1 MDAQT
6 IITFFETVLGEIPP
20 EFEGFIYILGLLVVL
35 FIIDGFFTVFSAL
48 FRVSQ
53 WK

>member
-6 IITFFETVLGEIPP
+6 LITFFESVVGEIPP
-20 EFEGFIYILGLLVVL
+20 EFDGLIYVFGILVLLFV
-35 FIIDGFFTVFSAL
+35 IDGFFTVFSAL
-48 FRVSQ
+48 FKVTQ